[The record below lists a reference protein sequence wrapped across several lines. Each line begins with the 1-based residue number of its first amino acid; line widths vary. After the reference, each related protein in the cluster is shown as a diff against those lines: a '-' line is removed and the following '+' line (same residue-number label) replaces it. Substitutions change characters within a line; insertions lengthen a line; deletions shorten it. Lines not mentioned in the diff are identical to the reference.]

1 MAYDGRLRVRIDP
14 EAKAEAVRILSEKG
28 LTMSEFTRLAIRRLI
43 EAEGIPFPVDRE
55 LPQK

>member
-1 MAYDGRLRVRIDP
+1 MIYDAKLRVRIDR
-14 EAKAEAVRILSEKG
+14 EAKTEAVRILSEKG

-43 EAEGIPFPVDRE
+43 EVKGIPFPVDRE